1 MTLRFCR
8 LRSIIGS
15 IFKRMK
21 EELSQ
26 TVLLRAFGRVV
37 RMRRTELEL
46 TQEEVAHR
54 SGLHRTYIGDI
65 ERGTRN
71 VALFNLWRL
80 ASALDL
86 EAEELMRRIGR
97 EAGDE

>member
-1 MTLRFCR
+1 
-8 LRSIIGS
+8 
-15 IFKRMK
+15 MK

-26 TVLLRAFGRVV
+26 DALLRAFGRVA
-37 RMRRTELEL
+37 RARREELEL
-46 TQEEVAHR
+46 TQEEIAHR

-80 ASALDL
+80 ASALEL
-86 EAEELMRRIGR
+86 EADEMMRRIALK
-97 EAGDE
+97 EDES